1 MIRRIQA
8 LNYRCLRYVDVALD
22 RFQMAVGAN
31 ATGKSTLF
39 DALAFVGDLVTD
51 RVEDA
56 VRKRTRNFQD
66 LVWQRP
72 PGDLRLELAVE
83 LDIPDGLTSEMKW
96 DDRYGRFRYEVAV
109 VEHENTVQ
117 IRDERALLISTVE
130 HQPQRE
136 EGAFVVCPANIPSS
150 LASGRRRGARVVLS
164 RAPGEIDVSVRDFD
178 SGGAAGFVFAYQAN
192 SSILHALHRI
202 PGMSRVDPYVRDAL
216 HDGIHPVHPEPN
228 RLRTASSPDLRGT
241 TVARDGSNLPWLV
254 KDLRADH
261 PDTYRAWMEHVRAT
275 LPDLRAVS
283 VNEREDERTAYLVL
297 EYASGI
303 RIPSWVASEGTLRFL
318 LLTLIAYLPRAGLYL
333 IEEPE
338 NGLHPFALDAV
349 HDSLSYPG
357 KSQVVA
363 ATHSPDF
370 VQLSES
376 EEILCFAKDADG
388 ATVIVRGSDH
398 PIFREAETKPDLRL
412 LFTTGTFG

>member
-1 MIRRIQA
+1 MIRRVQA
-8 LNYRCLRYVDVALD
+8 RNYRCLRYVDVQLD
-22 RFQMAVGAN
+22 RFQVAVGAN

-72 PGDLRLELAVE
+72 SKGLRLELAVE
-83 LDIPDGLTSEMKW
+83 LDIPDDLTSEMKW
-96 DDRYGRFRYEVAV
+96 DDRYRVFRYEVAV
-109 VEHENTVQ
+109 VEHDNAVQ
-117 IRDERALLISTVE
+117 ISDERALLISAGE
-130 HQPQRE
+130 QLSQRE
-136 EGAFVVCPANIPSS
+136 EGAFVVCPANDGTN
-150 LASGRRRGARVVLS
+150 LTVGRRRGARVVLS
-164 RAPGEIDVSVRDFD
+164 RVPIEIEISVRDWD
-178 SGGAAGFVFAYQAN
+178 SGGAAGFAFGYHPN
-192 SSILHALHRI
+192 SSILHALRQI
-202 PGMSRVDPYVRDAL
+202 PGMSRVNPYVRDAL
-216 HDGIHPVHPEPN
+216 HDGIHPVNPEPH
-228 RLRTASSPDLRGT
+228 RLRAASSPDLRGN

-261 PDTYRAWMEHVRAT
+261 PDAYREWMEHVRTT

-318 LLTLIAYLPRAGLYL
+318 LLTLIAYLPRVGLYL

-338 NGLHPFALDAV
+338 NGLHPFVLDAV

-357 KSQVVA
+357 KSQVIA

-370 VQLSES
+370 VQLAEPR
-376 EEILCFAKDADG
+376 EVLCFARDPDG
-388 ATVIVRGSDH
+388 GTEIVCGADH
-398 PIFREAETKPDLRL
+398 PIFKDANGQPDVRL
-412 LFTTGTFG
+412 LFATGTFG